1 MGAGAAAA
9 ELPLE
14 RCCIDACCAQNDGAS
29 VPEVCLTH
37 EASEALSS
45 SFALRHR
52 AWMQANAVSQR
63 AAWLLLQ
70 ARVTTAAACPNLLP
84 PAAFLASHHPWSHA
98 RHGCGCCVH
107 QGDEAID
114 PSGYL
119 VLMELGF
126 TSVHDT

>member
-14 RCCIDACCAQNDGAS
+14 QCCIDACCAQNDGAS

-52 AWMQANAVSQR
+52 AWMLGNAVSQR
-63 AAWLLLQ
+63 AARMLVPQPQNCRLSDAYRWAAGAENPAHLFRGQLGCLQ
-70 ARVTTAAACPNLLP
+70 RMG
-84 PAAFLASHHPWSHA
+84 H
-98 RHGCGCCVH
+98 
-107 QGDEAID
+107 
-114 PSGYL
+114 
-119 VLMELGF
+119 
-126 TSVHDT
+126 